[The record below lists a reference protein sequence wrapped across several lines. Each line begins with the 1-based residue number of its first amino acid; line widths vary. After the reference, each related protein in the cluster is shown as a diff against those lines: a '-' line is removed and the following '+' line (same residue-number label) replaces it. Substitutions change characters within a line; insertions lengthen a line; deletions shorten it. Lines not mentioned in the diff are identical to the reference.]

1 MADLMS
7 EAPAMARHVL
17 RGRPEAL
24 LAAEGALGFAL
35 PREACRSA
43 SLNDSH
49 ALWLGPDEWLLLSP
63 RDAGLGDRL
72 EAAMGSH
79 PHSLVEVSDRQVGVV
94 INGAEAEAVLSV
106 GCPLDLDLAA
116 FPVGMCTRT
125 VLSKAEIV
133 LWRTGLQTF
142 HLEVWRS
149 FETYLRQFLAASA
162 VAPERSTH

>member
-7 EAPAMARHVL
+7 KAPAMARHVL

-43 SLNDSH
+43 SLNDAH
-49 ALWLGPDEWLLLSP
+49 ALWLGPDEWLLLSAP
-63 RDAGLGDRL
+63 EAGLEDRL
-72 EAAMGSH
+72 EAAMGAH
-79 PHSLVEVSDRQVGVV
+79 PHSLVEVSDRQIGLVVG
-94 INGAEAEAVLSV
+94 GPEAEAVLSV
-106 GCPLDLDLAA
+106 GCPLDLDQAA

-133 LWRTGLQTF
+133 LWRTGPETF

-149 FETYLRQFLAASA
+149 FGAYLRAFLTASA
-162 VAPERSTH
+162 VVPVAD